1 MKLSTAIE
9 AIQMTINT
17 RINIS
22 ILNGMLYNKKKEQ
35 TTAACKHVH
44 DSLNPML
51 PKGGKTQK
59 NRYVQNWEKQN

>member
-1 MKLSTAIE
+1 
-9 AIQMTINT
+9 
-17 RINIS
+17 
-22 ILNGMLYNKKKEQ
+22 MLYNKKKEQ